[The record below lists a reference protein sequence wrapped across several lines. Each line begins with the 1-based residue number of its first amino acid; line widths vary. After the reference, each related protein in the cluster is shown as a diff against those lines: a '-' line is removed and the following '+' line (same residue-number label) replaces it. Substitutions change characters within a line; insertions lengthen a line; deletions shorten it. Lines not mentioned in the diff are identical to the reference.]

1 MLKIIDFTCFYMYI
15 WCKLQGDIIMSGF
28 SVVRGENGQVKLTLN
43 NVKDYNIDGVA
54 KVTGSATFSVGNTG
68 QQSNET
74 VLQMGAT
81 QDTPT
86 VLQIDDDLDNMEFY
100 GSNLEAKFKNRT
112 DKEYNVQWNAVNSEL
127 NSTKD
132 KGSFFINTHEN
143 SANNTFK
150 LGLADNVDVSNYVV
164 DSGKNNTFFSAEK
177 SANYFETTAASKGA
191 NIYAGNGKNEF
202 LVGGSDGFIVG
213 GKSNDTF
220 ITAGTSNRNILA
232 GMNGNDSFADYG
244 RRNFILGGAGKDSIE
259 VGGKEGLANLGFG
272 EDYNVDIKSGAS
284 DNAVFTGK
292 ELTASDLTTYNYEEY
307 LQTYLENTG
316 ITMAEFMARAE
327 LSNNASPADIIKAL
341 KGQL

>member
-1 MLKIIDFTCFYMYI
+1 
-15 WCKLQGDIIMSGF
+15 
-28 SVVRGENGQVKLTLN
+28 
-43 NVKDYNIDGVA
+43 DYNIDGVA

-100 GSNLEAKFKNRT
+100 GSDLEAKFKNRT
-112 DKEYNVQWNAVNSEL
+112 DKEYNIQWNAVDSEL

-132 KGSFFINTHEN
+132 KGSFLISTHEN

-177 SANYFETTAASKGA
+177 SANYFETTETSIGA
-191 NIYAGNGKNEF
+191 NIYAGNGQNNF
-202 LVGGSDGFIVG
+202 LIGGSEGFVVGGSA
-213 GKSNDTF
+213 NDLF
-220 ITAGTSNRNILA
+220 ITADTSSKNILA
-232 GMNGNDSFADYG
+232 GMKGNDAFADYG
-244 RRNFILGGAGKDSIE
+244 KQNLILGGAGNDSLE
-259 VGGKEGLANLGFG
+259 VGGEKGLANLGFG
-272 EDYNVDIKSGAS
+272 EDYTVDIKSGAN
-284 DNAVFTGK
+284 DNAIFTGK
-292 ELTASDLTTYNYEEY
+292 KLTASDLTNYNYEEF
-307 LQTYLENTG
+307 LQNYLENTG

-327 LSNNASPADIIKAL
+327 LSKNASPAEIIRAL